1 LFKDNW
7 TVIAA
12 EKYSELEAS
21 AKKAFDT
28 RKKSGKT
35 KSSRIEGLF
44 KQVDKAIDLLLA
56 NPRHPSLVTHK
67 YSDLSHIDPKS
78 GKEFEVFEAYAQ
90 NKTPGAYR
98 IFWSYGPGKGEITIV
113 NITPHP

>member
-7 TVIAA
+7 TLIAA
-12 EKYSELEAS
+12 EKYAELEAS
-21 AKKAFDT
+21 AKKAFDN
-28 RKKSGKT
+28 RKKSGKI

-44 KQVDKAIDLLLA
+44 KQVDKAIDLLLT
-56 NPRHPSLVTHK
+56 NPRHLSLVTHK
-67 YSDLSHIDPKS
+67 YHNLSHVDSKS

-98 IFWSYGPGKGEITIV
+98 IFWCYGPEKGEITIV